1 MGFLHHLAGM
11 ALGAK
16 PASAARPTLP
26 SRFAASPFAGTS
38 QGLEVIDQAT
48 PTIPALPARP
58 EVAGSPLPLAMP
70 PAPSERKEAASPAAA
85 RSQRP
90 PPPAEPQAAPSQ
102 SLRPDAGS
110 PPPSPLPSI
119 VNVVERRSPSEKS
132 SAVIGKPAERPQPVP
147 AAQQPPAPL
156 HLEIQTL
163 PEAPVT
169 RAAPLSPA
177 VVAGRAMAVREQAP
191 VIHVTIDRL
200 DVRAPA
206 RAEPARQRPR
216 PQPAV
221 SLSDYLRDGSS
232 GGRR

>member
-1 MGFLHHLAGM
+1 M
-11 ALGAK
+11 
-16 PASAARPTLP
+16 
-26 SRFAASPFAGTS
+26 
-38 QGLEVIDQAT
+38 
-48 PTIPALPARP
+48 
-58 EVAGSPLPLAMP
+58 
-70 PAPSERKEAASPAAA
+70 
-85 RSQRP
+85 
-90 PPPAEPQAAPSQ
+90 
-102 SLRPDAGS
+102 
-110 PPPSPLPSI
+110 
-119 VNVVERRSPSEKS
+119 
-132 SAVIGKPAERPQPVP
+132 IGKPAERSQPVP

-156 HLEIQTL
+156 HLEVQTL